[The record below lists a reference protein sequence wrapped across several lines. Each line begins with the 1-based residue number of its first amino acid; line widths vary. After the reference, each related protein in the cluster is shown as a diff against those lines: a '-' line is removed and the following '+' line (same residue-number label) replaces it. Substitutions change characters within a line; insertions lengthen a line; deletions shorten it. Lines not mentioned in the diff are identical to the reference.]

1 MQLWHFSQGCKSH
14 PWSFGIWP
22 FDNTWKVKILGLELY
37 SPLVICELAQALAGK
52 ISSLKITGEFFK
64 QFMVPYYFEKLLGNL
79 KKVFL
84 KTSFH
89 SLDIGPFMSC
99 LTQLTSLEELLLH
112 YVLDYLS
119 RDILYCFSIS
129 TFQPVSFGNYPW
141 MDLFFVHLCLKN
153 QRLAQSWGSFSSLLI
168 LFVKEHKVRCWF
180 NCTGWKCASIKL

>member
-1 MQLWHFSQGCKSH
+1 M
-14 PWSFGIWP
+14 
-22 FDNTWKVKILGLELY
+22 KILGLELY

-119 RDILYCFSIS
+119 RDILYCFSIF
-129 TFQPVSFGNYPW
+129 TFQPVGFVNYPW

-153 QRLAQSWGSFSSLLI
+153 QRLAQS
-168 LFVKEHKVRCWF
+168 
-180 NCTGWKCASIKL
+180 